1 MTLACAASARAATRR
16 CCRVKGLVSGSNERC
31 VARRTYPNAELVVP
45 SAKGQ
50 RPGLLQLGD
59 AAASQIGETLGRVL
73 GSENGRSAVGGRS
86 GPLLD
91 GLLESPEK
99 EIHLLLHET

>member
-16 CCRVKGLVSGSNERC
+16 CCRVKGLVSGSDERC
-31 VARRTYPNAELVVP
+31 VAPRTYPNAELVVP
-45 SAKGQ
+45 SAKGL
-50 RPGLLQLGD
+50 RLGSLQLGG

-73 GSENGRSAVGGRS
+73 GSESGRLAVGGMS

-91 GLLESPEK
+91 GLLEFPEK
-99 EIHLLLHET
+99 EIHVLLHET

>member
-1 MTLACAASARAATRR
+1 MRRSACAASAWRR
-16 CCRVKGLVSGSNERC
+16 CSVTALASGSDEHRF
-31 VARRTYPNAELVVP
+31 ARRTYLNAEPLVP
-45 SAKGQ
+45 TSKGQ
-50 RPGLLQLGD
+50 RPGLLQLGG

-73 GSENGRSAVGGRS
+73 GSESGRLAVGGMS

-91 GLLESPEK
+91 GLLEFPEK